1 MVDNILL
8 AALASAAIT
17 EVVKLGRK
25 PVETSAFALRLVA
38 VLSGAASGVALDQ
51 SLTGAVIGVGA
62 GGLSTTIFWAVKS
75 WIKNRSSQV

>member
-1 MVDNILL
+1 VVDNILL

-17 EVVKLGRK
+17 EVGKFGRK

-51 SLTGAVIGVGA
+51 TLTGAVVGVGA

-75 WIKNRSSQV
+75 WIKNRSSQA